1 MPKTLRLL
9 LVLGLLLSLA
19 VLPASHVFAQD
30 PNAPIVRITQVD
42 NSQFPQV
49 KVYVSVT
56 NAAGE
61 PVPVDP
67 STIEVYENGQLMQA
81 STVSDQGQIGTV
93 TTLLAIDTS
102 GSMEKGNK
110 MQAARDAA
118 RAYIDQMRPGDQA
131 ACISFNTQVTVV
143 QPVTGDQAALL
154 AAVDSLQP
162 LGNTAMFD
170 ALVQGVDVLKDVQG
184 RKAIILLSD
193 GLDNRSQAT
202 ADDVINAIGPA
213 GLSIST
219 IGLGD
224 PSQSTNNW
232 GLDEAALKSLA
243 ERAGG
248 YYGFASAPEELMALY
263 QQRSAALQNE
273 FSFTYLSPSPLRDG
287 LNRNLEVKVGGAT
300 ALNTTGQYNPGGV
313 LPEVAGRSLPLFLGV
328 LAVLLILLVL
338 PFAISKGAQ
347 AFGGNK
353 SGVSRGHM
361 GASPRNP
368 AKGRVRLK

>member
-1 MPKTLRLL
+1 MPKTLHLL

-19 VLPASHVFAQD
+19 AFPAAHVFAQD

-49 KVYVSVT
+49 TVYVSVT

-61 PVPVDP
+61 PVAVDP

-118 RAYIDQMRPGDQA
+118 KAYIDQMRPGDQA
-131 ACISFNTQVTVV
+131 AVISFNTQVTVV

-154 AAVDSLQP
+154 AAVDSLRP
-162 LGNTAMFD
+162 VGNTAMFD

-202 ADDVINAIGPA
+202 ADDVINTIGPA

-243 ERAGG
+243 ERAGEMRDRRVG
-248 YYGFASAPEELMALY
+248 RDHQLAARGDAAEPGGHDPDLGLELLAVRHPDQLHHLARDLAHLHVEAGTVFSASG
-263 QQRSAALQNE
+263 
-273 FSFTYLSPSPLRDG
+273 SFRW
-287 LNRNLEVKVGGAT
+287 RNL
-300 ALNTTGQYNPGGV
+300 
-313 LPEVAGRSLPLFLGV
+313 SCC
-328 LAVLLILLVL
+328 
-338 PFAISKGAQ
+338 
-347 AFGGNK
+347 
-353 SGVSRGHM
+353 
-361 GASPRNP
+361 
-368 AKGRVRLK
+368 